1 MADITPFL
9 NAAQFQ
15 AMFPR
20 QLDASETALCGLLLQ
35 AAAVW
40 ITDPTRRPDLVGNTT
55 DPNAQLVSFEVT
67 ADVLLPGQHRGQTQY
82 LRQSGDRITS
92 FSLAQ
97 AAAMLD
103 FTPLHKQ
110 ALGLSM
116 VAKAGAYFNPPP
128 PVSPL
133 WNPAWNMGNYPAW
146 ASYPGG
152 CSDPSGWNEPIG

>member
-1 MADITPFL
+1 MADVTPFL
-9 NAAQFQ
+9 TTAAFQ
-15 AMFPR
+15 GMFGR
-20 QLDASETALCGLLLQ
+20 TLDATETQLCGLLLQ
-35 AAAVW
+35 AAALW
-40 ITDPTRRPDLVGNTT
+40 IIDPSRRPDLAGT
-55 DPNAQLVSFEVT
+55 DDVNAQLVSYEVT
-67 ADVLLPGQHRGQTQY
+67 RDVLLPGTHRGQTQY
-82 LRQSGDRITS
+82 SRQAGDRITS

-116 VAKAGAYFNPPP
+116 VVAAKAYFDPPP

-146 ASYPGG
+146 ANYPGG
-152 CSDPSGWNEPIG
+152 YSDPSGWNEPIG